1 MTYLWGRANFIYF
14 GRLLSL
20 HFKTNPS
27 SMLSLMVMTS
37 YTETM
42 LMSVLLL
49 ALPRYHHYQ
58 MIVDLFQGLVVPV
71 SFLFTVYLTVI

>member
-1 MTYLWGRANFIYF
+1 
-14 GRLLSL
+14 
-20 HFKTNPS
+20 
-27 SMLSLMVMTS
+27 
-37 YTETM
+37 M